1 MRGTS
6 GVMARDMSVLL
17 ASCKALMSAEQFEI
31 DSGIPPMTFN
41 QQVWYSMLS
50 SNRLYGVS
58 YHLWLLTIEMSFI
71 LKSKEEPY
79 WNLFSG
85 FLNS

>member
-41 QQVWYSMLS
+41 QQVCQDKTS
-50 SNRLYGVS
+50 SLCSSTGQYCAVCHLVTGCMVSHIISGSLLLKCLLY
-58 YHLWLLTIEMSFI
+58 
-71 LKSKEEPY
+71 
-79 WNLFSG
+79 
-85 FLNS
+85 